1 LIDID
6 FFSGKRVLVAGGGG
20 FVGTHLV
27 HKLHDLGAS
36 VRSTFHEKGLQ
47 QTIEGV
53 EYIKVDLLR
62 LEDCLDATKDIDLV
76 FMCAANSSGAEVM
89 EKNPLI
95 HLTPNVVM
103 NSQIL
108 SAAYENQVAK
118 FCFISSNTVYPLT
131 DFAVTEND
139 VTGEFFEKYFI
150 VGWMKRFSEI
160 MCEMYA
166 TKIKLPMD
174 ILVVRPG
181 NLYGPFDKFNKSE
194 SKVIAALVRRA
205 LEKQDPFEVW
215 GDGLDLKDF
224 LFIEDFIEGMLNAFT
239 IKGRFAVFNIA
250 SGIPITIKEVLRD
263 ILEVTGHTQTKVLFD
278 STKPTMIP
286 RRMIDIRAI
295 KEATGWAP
303 KVGIREGLRQTT
315 DWYIEFFKIHNPEGQ
330 AIDNL

>member
-1 LIDID
+1 LTDTN

-20 FVGTHLV
+20 FVGTHLAR
-27 HKLHDLGAS
+27 KLHTLGAS
-36 VRSTFHEKGLQ
+36 VRSTFHDKGLQ
-47 QTIEGV
+47 QKIEGIG
-53 EYIKVDLLR
+53 YLRVDLLN
-62 LEDCLDATKDIDLV
+62 LDDCLAATKDIDFV

-89 EKNPLI
+89 DKTPLI

-103 NSQIL
+103 NSQML
-108 SAAYENQVAK
+108 SAAYENQIKK

-166 TKIKLPMD
+166 TKIKKPMD

-194 SKVIAALVRRA
+194 SKVIAALIRRA

-224 LFIEDFIEGMLNAFT
+224 LYIEDFIEGMLKAFAINEKYT
-239 IKGRFAVFNIA
+239 IFNIA
-250 SGIPITIKEVLRD
+250 SGIPITIKEVLEQ
-263 ILEVTGHTQTKVLFD
+263 ILEVTGHTQAKVVFD

-286 RRMIDIRAI
+286 IRLIDISAVN
-295 KEATGWAP
+295 EATGWKP
-303 KVGIREGLRQTT
+303 KIGISDGLRQTI
-315 DWYIEFFKIHNPEGQ
+315 DWYVEFFKTHDPEGR
-330 AIDNL
+330 ANDNL